1 MRVQRTRI
9 GRLSA
14 SPSACQN
21 SSEAAASFS
30 NQYWNQGPHFWPP
43 FWRARRGGDGMR
55 GGDGDGDREGFGG
68 GGGHAFL
75 NSSSF
80 SKDVMP
86 KAAESASLESSS
98 SNGGGAATGGGA
110 TASSPKL
117 PHVCTPPLPMQ
128 APHSSASGSGPFF
141 RPFFG
146 PRGSGLR
153 RPRVPHV
160 CAVCLLCGGHA
171 RQTVCGASLV
181 WLASQASSGAA
192 REKVMLAVSIANAL
206 LSGSE
211 AAVHSRGEMAANAGW
226 GNYAYGSAWAVA
238 GVSQN
243 TGPIARRMDAFRVGE
258 LRSS

>member
-1 MRVQRTRI
+1 MLWPVARRLSSYLRVQRTLI

-55 GGDGDGDREGFGG
+55 GGDGDGDLEGLGG
-68 GGGHAFL
+68 GGGHAFRS
-75 NSSSF
+75 SSSF

-117 PHVCTPPLPMQ
+117 PHVWAPPFPMQ

-146 PRGSGLR
+146 PRGNGLR

-192 REKVMLAVSIANAL
+192 REKVMLAVSIKLRNA

-211 AAVHSRGEMAANAGW
+211 AAEHSRGGRSDSAAW
-226 GNYAYGSAWAVA
+226 
-238 GVSQN
+238 
-243 TGPIARRMDAFRVGE
+243 E
-258 LRSS
+258 